1 MAIQNVSFA
10 FGLSFSIFSTS
21 FVFCL
26 CLFGGGGVISINL
39 GYKGGPLKQISNDEA
54 GWSSNYI
61 EATRQIPPA
70 PSPPPPH
77 KKKNQRSLTVRN
89 EKTYFSRRL
98 APKVAKKSDLR
109 AANVL

>member
-1 MAIQNVSFA
+1 MFFFCLWPFKTSHLRSVCLFP
-10 FGLSFSIFSTS
+10 FFLHPLSF
-21 FVFCL
+21 VL
-26 CLFGGGGVISINL
+26 
-39 GYKGGPLKQISNDEA
+39 YKGGPPKQISNDEA

-77 KKKNQRSLTVRN
+77 KKKNQQSLTVRN